1 MGPSDLIFVLA
12 FLDKIFSDFEFGF
25 HQGVDEV
32 FGVNTQQSSR
42 FLDFL
47 QTLRLRLFLASWPY
61 MTQFQNL
68 GAGPILTILWHFLP
82 INFIVSISKDPHL
95 LPSMT
100 SDPLAPKWP
109 LLTILIWRKRS
120 EKGRF
125 WPFFYVPIL
134 SHFA

>member
-1 MGPSDLIFVLA
+1 MTARLTDRIQREMIFMIIC
-12 FLDKIFSDFEFGF
+12 FI
-25 HQGVDEV
+25 
-32 FGVNTQQSSR
+32 
-42 FLDFL
+42 
-47 QTLRLRLFLASWPY
+47 
-61 MTQFQNL
+61 MFQNL

-82 INFIVSISKDPHL
+82 INFIVSISKDPNL
-95 LPSMT
+95 FPSMT

-134 SHFA
+134 SLFA